1 MTHEEMNTE
10 LYRKVLEE
18 QEQFRKWLLSQTP
31 EEILNHSYEYTIR
44 EDIVIALEYH
54 DLSEKQCRALLKS
67 KSPLA
72 NIFKDFEKR
81 ETDHMDNIR
90 DTIECR
96 ANDLIRKELMRK
108 QEPGR

>member
-1 MTHEEMNTE
+1 MTLEELNTQ
-10 LYRKVLEE
+10 LYRKVFEE
-18 QEQFRKWLLSQTP
+18 QEQFWKWLLSQTP

-72 NIFKDFEKR
+72 DIFKDFDKR
-81 ETDHMDNIR
+81 ETDHMDIIR

>member
-1 MTHEEMNTE
+1 MTLEELNTE

-31 EEILNHSYEYTIR
+31 EEILNHSYEHTVR

-72 NIFKDFEKR
+72 DIFRDFEKR

-96 ANDLIRKELMRK
+96 ANDLIRKEFMRK

>member
-1 MTHEEMNTE
+1 MTLEEMNTE